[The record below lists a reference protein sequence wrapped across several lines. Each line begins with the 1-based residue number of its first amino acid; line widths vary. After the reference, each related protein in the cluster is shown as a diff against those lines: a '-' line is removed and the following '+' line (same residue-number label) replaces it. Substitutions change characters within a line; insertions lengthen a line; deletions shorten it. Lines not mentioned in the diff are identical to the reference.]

1 MKASIAII
9 VLALVFSVAA
19 TVLCLYVGIAT
30 NKPLQIVLGGCNAI
44 LALFNTANL
53 ISVIRRNK

>member
-1 MKASIAII
+1 MKASIALI
-9 VLALVFSVAA
+9 VLTLVLSVAA

-30 NKPLQIVLGGCNAI
+30 DRPFQIVLGGLNAT
-44 LALFNTANL
+44 LVLFNTANL

>member
-9 VLALVFSVAA
+9 VLALVLSVAA
-19 TVLCLYVGIAT
+19 TVLCLYVGIAM

-44 LALFNTANL
+44 LVLFNTANL